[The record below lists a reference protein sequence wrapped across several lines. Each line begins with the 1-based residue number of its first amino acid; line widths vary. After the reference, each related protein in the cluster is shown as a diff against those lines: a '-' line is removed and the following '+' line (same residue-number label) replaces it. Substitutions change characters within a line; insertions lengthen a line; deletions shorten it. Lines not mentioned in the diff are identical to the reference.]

1 MTARMKELPDLRQKI
16 DEIDD
21 RIVELISERFRITD
35 EIGTL
40 KADSSAP
47 ALDAEREQHIISRL
61 TEKSGKLAVNPDL
74 ISSIFRSIL
83 SEVVLKHQQ
92 IFRTGSDSR

>member
-1 MTARMKELPDLRQKI
+1 MKELPLLRQKI

-21 RIVELISERFRITD
+21 RIVELISERFKITD
-35 EIGTL
+35 EIGSL

-47 ALDAEREQHIISRL
+47 AVDAARERHIISRL
-61 TEKSGKLAVNPDL
+61 IEKSRNLSLNPDL
-74 ISSIFRSIL
+74 ISSIFKSIL

-92 IFRTGSDSR
+92 ISRQGRNSQ